1 MCDAENN
8 PQSGIDYILIN
19 EDFCH
24 KFSGLCIRKI
34 PGTHSEGCRCQTLD
48 FLSFRVGYQII
59 KKAQWPFSQKF
70 LQFIVRFSVKNFVR
84 EILRAFHIPIR
95 TM

>member
-59 KKAQWPFSQKF
+59 KKAQVTGNVSY
-70 LQFIVRFSVKNFVR
+70 LQNHKYVNGIQYIININPDR
-84 EILRAFHIPIR
+84 
-95 TM
+95 